1 MRISKINMA
10 AALLVAATLAPMHGA
25 AILSLSS
32 ANVNPGTL
40 GNVIELTLTN
50 TGPSAISIGAFNFAV
65 STPVLGGITF
75 SDATVNTTSA
85 SYIFSGSGDSFVIDS
100 LGGFSV
106 VLSGA
111 GTNAITG
118 NDFRLTPGAATLV
131 GSGVTVGLAHLLFDV
146 NAATSYGIQIAAIGI
161 TLAESNLADGNGN
174 TVTINS
180 FVNGQIS
187 VIPEP
192 SSIVLLGA
200 GILGALAARRHTRA

>member
-1 MRISKINMA
+1 MRNSTTILA
-10 AALLVAATLAPMHGA
+10 AAILAAVTVAPMQGA

-32 ANVNPGTL
+32 ATVTPGSI
-40 GNVIELTLTN
+40 GNTIELTLTN
-50 TGPSAISIGAFNFAV
+50 TGPSSISIGAFNFAV
-65 STPVLGGITF
+65 ATPVLGGITF

-106 VLSGA
+106 LLSGA
-111 GTNAITG
+111 GTNSVTG

-131 GSGVTVGLAHLLFDV
+131 GSGVTVGLAQLLFDV
-146 NAATSYGIQIAAIGI
+146 DVATPYGLQIAAIGI

-174 TVTINS
+174 TINIDS
-180 FVNGQIS
+180 FVNGDIS

-192 SSIVLLGA
+192 SSMALLCAGLVGA
-200 GILGALAARRHTRA
+200 VVARRRVRA